1 MIDLAKRT
9 FSRRISWLLLTTV
22 IMVSL
27 GVRANEFRDEDLK
40 AVYLYRF
47 AFLID
52 WKTLQPKSGRYEFC
66 SDSDNEVSLRL
77 KDVIAKKPEQA
88 KFNDLVQRYET
99 DLNCHI
105 IYTAETSTQ
114 HITTLRTQF
123 PDALIVGEGNEFTA
137 NGGMAAFVKMNNRVR
152 PLINLGNLR
161 GVAFSMRSQLLSIS
175 IIEEG
180 DNA

>member
-1 MIDLAKRT
+1 MIDLAKRA
-9 FSRRISWLLLTTV
+9 FSRQLNWLLLATV
-22 IMVSL
+22 ITVSL
-27 GVRANEFRDEDLK
+27 GARASDFRDEDLK

-52 WKTLQPKSGRYEFC
+52 WKTLQPTSGRYAFC

-77 KDVIAKKPEQA
+77 KDVVARKPDQA
-88 KFNDLVQRYET
+88 SFTAITQQSET
-99 DLNCHI
+99 DINCHI
-105 IYTAETSTQ
+105 VYTANTSAQ
-114 HITTLRTQF
+114 HISTLRTQF
-123 PDALIVGEGNEFTA
+123 PDALVVGEGNEFTA

-152 PLINLGNLR
+152 PLINLNNLQY
-161 GVAFSMRSQLLSIS
+161 APFSLRSQLLSIS